1 MGQGKIIILAAGKGT
16 RIGVVDKPK
25 VLLELAGR
33 PMIEHLISHI
43 VGRPVVVVGFGA
55 DQVKQQLGD
64 RVDYAH
70 QTEQL
75 GTGHAVASAKDLLL
89 DYSGLIVVL
98 YGDHPLVSQQ
108 TIEKLFDLYAQ
119 NHAPVS
125 MLTTEV
131 PDFNDWREGF
141 YSYGRILR
149 DSFYNVRAIR
159 ELKDCTDAE
168 KELKEV
174 NPGYY
179 CFDSKW
185 LWENID
191 QIKNNN
197 QQKEYY
203 LTDLVELAVQQGR
216 NIPSE
221 KLDPIECLGINT
233 KEQLELVESLI
244 TNGK

>member
-1 MGQGKIIILAAGKGT
+1 MEGKIIILAAGKGT
-16 RIGVVDKPK
+16 RIGAVDKPK

-43 VGRPVVVVGFGA
+43 VGRPTVVVGFGA

-64 RVDYAH
+64 RVDYAL

-75 GTGHAVASAKDLLL
+75 GTGHAVASAKELLK
-89 DYSGLIVVL
+89 DFQGPIVVL
-98 YGDHPLVSQQ
+98 YGDHPLVSST
-108 TIEKLFDLYAQ
+108 TIAILFNLYEKFRA
-119 NHAPVS
+119 HVS
-125 MLTTEV
+125 MLSTEV
-131 PDFNDWREGF
+131 TDFNEWREGF

-149 DSFYNVRAIR
+149 NVDGQISAIR
-159 ELKDCTDAE
+159 ELKDCSDSE
-168 KELKEV
+168 KEIMEV

-179 CFDSKW
+179 CFDSEW
-185 LWENID
+185 LWKNID
-191 QIKNNN
+191 QLQNSN

-203 LTDLVELAVQQGR
+203 LTDLVELAVSQGE

-233 KEQLELVESLI
+233 KEQLELVEELL
-244 TNGK
+244 KQR